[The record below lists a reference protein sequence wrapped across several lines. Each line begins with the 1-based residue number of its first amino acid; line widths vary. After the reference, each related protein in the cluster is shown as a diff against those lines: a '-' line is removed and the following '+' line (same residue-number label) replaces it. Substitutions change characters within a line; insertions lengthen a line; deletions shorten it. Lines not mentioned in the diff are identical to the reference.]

1 MILFLKKEKDV
12 KMKEFGFKILK
23 MFICIII
30 VIFIIFIFPIIVRF
44 LIHVNL
50 YKSLEEFKMYFDLFL
65 NQYFLILFGIVLLG
79 VILVVGNKNFIM
91 NWLDNRDISFKHK
104 EIEAEFKKSEMVE
117 ESAKKKEIINEFN
130 TETGINN
137 KTTMLEVKEELN
149 NNQTRKSAGKA
160 DKVEYLENEN
170 NNLRFY
176 SAYNIINKKAKE
188 LLNIIYCDKSMDI
201 ESFKNR
207 LICSFKNRN
216 KRNKNLSK
224 SQINEYANNKYE
236 TIKEGLQFL
245 NIIEISDDDKTITL
259 TRYGKE
265 FVEKYVEKEVGENE
279 N

>member
-1 MILFLKKEKDV
+1 
-12 KMKEFGFKILK
+12 MKEFWFKILK

-44 LIHVNL
+44 LIYVNL
-50 YKSLEEFKMYFDLFL
+50 YNSLEEFKMYFDLFL

-79 VILVVGNKNFIM
+79 VIIVVGNKNFIM

-104 EIEAEFKKSEMVE
+104 EMEAEFKKSEMVE
-117 ESAKKKEIINEFN
+117 ESAKKKEIIHEFN

-137 KTTMLEVKEELN
+137 KTTMLEVKEELSDDAVSK
-149 NNQTRKSAGKA
+149 TAKKT
-160 DKVEYLENEN
+160 DEVEFLENEN

-188 LLNIIYCDKSMDI
+188 LLNIIYCDKSM
-201 ESFKNR
+201 ELETFKNR

-216 KRNKNLSK
+216 KRNKNLNK
-224 SQINEYANNKYE
+224 SQIIEYANNKYE

-265 FVEKYVEKEVGENE
+265 FVEKYIEKEVGEDE